1 MNTLNIVKERK
12 AQILAVKLINKL
24 GEILNQIYNTYDILL
39 NADSFS
45 TANKCNKQ
53 LKNLVNIA
61 VYYLIVADSLAIK
74 YQGELVNNYSIS
86 QINDSNRRWKDSN
99 LYSLLTAKVKEIS
112 ETLNKIQ

>member
-24 GEILNQIYNTYDILL
+24 GEILNQIYNTYGILL

-61 VYYLIVADSLAIK
+61 AYYLIVADNLAIK
-74 YQGELVNNYSIS
+74 YQGELVNDYSIS
-86 QINDSNRRWKDSN
+86 QINDSNRSWEDLN

>member
-1 MNTLNIVKERK
+1 MNTFNIVKERK

-24 GEILNQIYNTYDILL
+24 GEILNQIYNTYGILL

-53 LKNLVNIA
+53 FKNLVNIA
-61 VYYLIVADSLAIK
+61 VYYMIVADSLAIK
-74 YQGELVNNYSIS
+74 YQGELVNVYNIYNSDRS
-86 QINDSNRRWKDSN
+86 WKDSN

>member
-1 MNTLNIVKERK
+1 MNTFNIVKERK

-24 GEILNQIYNTYDILL
+24 GEILNQIYNTYGILL

-61 VYYLIVADSLAIK
+61 AYYLIVADNLAIK
-74 YQGELVNNYSIS
+74 YQGELVNDYNLSH
-86 QINDSNRRWKDSN
+86 INNSNRSWEDSN

>member
-1 MNTLNIVKERK
+1 MNTSNIVKERK

-24 GEILNQIYNTYDILL
+24 GEILNQIYNTHGILL

-45 TANKCNKQ
+45 TVNKCNKQ

-61 VYYLIVADSLAIK
+61 VYYIVVAGSFAIK
-74 YQGELVNNYSIS
+74 YQEKLINNYSIS
-86 QINDSNRRWKDSN
+86 QINDSNRGWKDSN

-112 ETLNKIQ
+112 ETINKIQ

>member
-1 MNTLNIVKERK
+1 MNTFNVVTERK

-24 GEILNQIYNTYDILL
+24 EEILNQIYSTYGILL
-39 NADSFS
+39 NADSFG

-61 VYYLIVADSLAIK
+61 VYYLIVADNLAIK
-74 YQGELVNNYSIS
+74 YQGELVNDYS
-86 QINDSNRRWKDSN
+86 INDSNSRWEDLN

>member
-12 AQILAVKLINKL
+12 AQILAIKLINKL
-24 GEILNQIYNTYDILL
+24 EEILNQIYTTYGILL

-61 VYYLIVADSLAIK
+61 AYYMIAADSLAIK
-74 YQGELVNNYSIS
+74 YKEKLVNDYSIS
-86 QINDSNRRWKDSN
+86 HINNFNRRWEDSN
-99 LYSLLTAKVKEIS
+99 LHALLTAKVEEIS
-112 ETLNKIQ
+112 KTLNEIQ